1 MTIYLN
7 NDFHYETENLVRLFF
22 PNDKI
27 TVVKELPDEKPLP
40 LIYAL
45 ILDEGSEKKIFVSVE
60 TEGRFLVD
68 ERSVS
73 IHTQDLQKTLERT
86 LAVLLYGLLVTL
98 TGRKQPWGIL
108 TGVRPIKLFRRL
120 AESQGEAFAKDYFRT
135 QLLVSDEKT
144 ELSALTEKHEKKVL
158 MLSRPRSFSLYVSIP
173 FCPSRCS
180 YCSFVSQTIENAK
193 KTDRAIS

>member
-40 LIYAL
+40 LISAL
-45 ILDEGSEKKIFVSVE
+45 ISDEGSEKKIFVSVE

-86 LAVLLYGLLVTL
+86 LAVLLYGLLNFY
-98 TGRKQPWGIL
+98 IL
-108 TGVRPIKLFRRL
+108 KIFFNIFIKIYFYYI
-120 AESQGEAFAKDYFRT
+120 AEFLHKYYF
-135 QLLVSDEKT
+135 
-144 ELSALTEKHEKKVL
+144 
-158 MLSRPRSFSLYVSIP
+158 I
-173 FCPSRCS
+173 
-180 YCSFVSQTIENAK
+180 
-193 KTDRAIS
+193 